1 MPCFIPAEDWTRIW
15 GRSDCGLISET
26 RCISTA
32 EHITICGW
40 RLARIYV
47 SRKNGE
53 GISGARRV
61 LGRSFYLTGK
71 AGAGFVEAPKLA
83 IGRDTIG
90 QELGMMLRFEK
101 KTGGVWRLR
110 CIWRKRFC

>member
-1 MPCFIPAEDWTRIW
+1 
-15 GRSDCGLISET
+15 
-26 RCISTA
+26 
-32 EHITICGW
+32 
-40 RLARIYV
+40 
-47 SRKNGE
+47 
-53 GISGARRV
+53 